1 MPVTLTIK
9 NVPDELAEHL
19 RALAAAHHRSLQGE
33 LMAIIESVGRLHEAR
48 EAGPGLQTLVT
59 PSPSEEASPA
69 PAPSPPEQ
77 AGSDALLDELD
88 AIVAG
93 SQWGDA
99 PILSRSQANDRA
111 LSREFGYQI
120 QEEASRYK
128 R

>member
-9 NVPDELAEHL
+9 NVPNKLAEHL

-33 LMAIIESVGRLHEAR
+33 LMAIIESAGHPHDLGKAGREF
-48 EAGPGLQTLVT
+48 QTLPT
-59 PSPSEEASPA
+59 AQPGNSAPPSNAAEA
-69 PAPSPPEQ
+69 
-77 AGSDALLDELD
+77 DTDDLLAELD

-99 PILSRSQANDRA
+99 PVLSRSQANDRA
-111 LSREFGYQI
+111 LAREFGYQI

-128 R
+128 P